1 MRVLLIQGNQI
12 QKFVLPETIDGNY
25 WIPYYNT
32 NHKFK
37 DLLNVEA
44 VDGKWKI
51 NTNQDIEIYYNNQI
65 VTNSYLS
72 DYEYYVLK
80 IHGDNLP
87 MILYV
92 MPTYEQQLSYLK
104 ILQDQEF
111 TVGSGENNAIICNNG
126 LIESVHTR
134 FAKVDGVFTVFSL
147 KDGVGT
153 YVNDILIKEKPLAIG
168 DIIFIGGIK
177 IIYIGSFI
185 VVNNPKGS
193 LRFSGNI
200 FGAQTHMKVTY
211 EQRASVDLA
220 EIDLYSDND
229 YFHHTPRLRTRIEKE
244 VVNIDDP
251 PAKESMG
258 EMPWYLTVG
267 PMLMMAMTSM
277 VSGASAVL
285 GLVNGTT
292 TFMSALPSLLM
303 CFSMLAGT
311 LLFPTMTK
319 MYTKKQ
325 KKKKEEF
332 RQKKYTQY
340 LGQKEAQISIAM
352 KNQKQILLENLLSF
366 EECQNI
372 ILNKK
377 RNLWEREIQ
386 HDDFL
391 KVRLGIGNVP
401 LQVEVN
407 YSAEKF
413 SLDEDNLKSQIQ
425 QIVSQYTTIKNVPVP
440 MYLAEKYINALLGD
454 DSFKDDYIKGLLLQL
469 VTFHSYTDLKLVFLM
484 NNRHT
489 SLYDEVRFLPHCWSE
504 DKQIRFYAT
513 NIEEMKTISSYLEA
527 QFSARV
533 DKMQEKD
540 GGSSRK
546 DFDYRSFA
554 PYYLI
559 ITDSFQTVQ
568 NLGIIN
574 NILNFGKNIGFGLT
588 IIANQLSELPNACNS
603 FLYITKKSCGLFE
616 NELVSDRQIQF
627 IPDEI
632 PKIDMVKISKVLS
645 NIPIEMSAADSQL
658 PKMLTFLEM
667 YHAGKIEQ
675 LNVLNRWKTS
685 NPMMNL
691 AVPVGV
697 YPNGEAFKLDL
708 HEKYHGPHGLIAGS
722 TGSGKSEFIITYI
735 LSMAVNYHPDEVQ
748 FVLIDYKGGGLAGA
762 FENRETGLKLPH
774 LAGTITNL
782 DTVEMKRSLASI
794 QSELRRRQREF
805 NKARDSLNES
815 TIDIYKYQKLYRE
828 GLVKEPISHLFI
840 ISDEFAEL
848 KSQQPEFMAQLI
860 STARIGR
867 SLGVHLILAT
877 QKPSGVVNDQ
887 IWSNSKFKVCLK
899 VQEKS
904 DSMEMIKRPD
914 AAAIKETGRFYLQVG
929 YNEFFALG
937 QSAWSGAKYYPTE
950 KVKKKLDDSISFVN
964 HVGDVEKN
972 MNLTKVEVKEDK
984 GEQLP
989 NIVRFLVDLA
999 ERENI
1004 KVKQLWL
1011 ERIPEFISL
1020 TNLREK
1026 YGYVSEKLIINP
1038 IIGEF
1043 DDPSNQRQALLTLDL
1058 TNNGNTIIYG
1068 MSGSGK
1074 ENLIQTII
1082 HASSIEHGVEEVN
1095 FYIVDFGAEVLKTL
1109 ANYPHVG
1116 DIVTIEESEKLTNL
1130 FKMIDGEIERRKDLF
1145 IDYNGSYL
1153 DYCRNSG
1160 NIIPQIVVIINNFEM
1175 FSETFGMSAI
1185 DEALIKYT
1193 RTGNK
1198 YGITFIITANTA
1210 NAVRYKLSQ
1219 NFTKQLVLQ
1228 MTNSSDYTTLLGK
1241 TEGVEPSKIFG
1252 RGIYK
1257 DGVVY
1262 EFQTA
1267 YIDNREHINDTIRAT
1282 AQKLQGMTSI
1292 RASRVPVL
1300 PNVVTYDLLLPSITD
1315 IKHVPVGINKESLNV
1330 GLYDFTSALATP
1342 ILAKNFN
1349 TLKDKINPLLRI
1361 LSSFGTLAV
1370 IDASKAVDQSV
1381 IPDAIYYQD
1390 NFDEITQ
1397 KLNSDA
1403 NYRNNIVTGKE
1414 TGATLESM
1422 PKIICV
1428 VIGLEEYK
1436 NSLSV
1441 DGLDILKM
1449 FVKSASVLKDS
1460 YSFVFI
1466 DSVDHIKAVEYEEWY
1481 KDAVSKSD
1489 GIWIGA
1495 GIDSQ
1500 FVLQVEN
1507 VTKQMREGITDSFGY
1522 LINQGR
1528 AQIIK
1533 FVSDVKEGEE

>member
-32 NHKFK
+32 NHKLK

-44 VDGKWKI
+44 VDGKWRI
-51 NTNQDIEIYYNNQI
+51 NTNQDLEIYYNNQI

-72 DYEYYVLK
+72 DYEYYLLK
-80 IHGDNLP
+80 IHGDKLP

-111 TVGSGENNAIICNNG
+111 TVGSGDNNAIICNNG

-153 YVNDILIKEKPLAIG
+153 YVNDILIKEKALAIG

-177 IIYIGSFI
+177 IIYMGSFI

-200 FGAQTHMKVTY
+200 FGAQSQIKVTY
-211 EQRASVDLA
+211 EQRATVDLA
-220 EIDLYSDND
+220 EIDLYADND

-251 PAKESMG
+251 PAKEMMG

-267 PMLMMAMTSM
+267 PMIMMAMTSM

-401 LQVEVN
+401 LQVQVN

-440 MYLAEKYINALLGD
+440 MYLADKYINALLGD

-484 NNRHT
+484 NNNHT
-489 SLYDEVRFLPHCWSE
+489 SLYEDVRFLPHCWSE
-504 DKQIRFYAT
+504 DKQVRFYAT

-527 QFSARV
+527 QFSARIE
-533 DKMQEKD
+533 KMQEKD
-540 GGSSRK
+540 SASSKK
-546 DFDYRSFA
+546 DFDYRSFT

-568 NLGIIN
+568 NLGIVN
-574 NILNFGKNIGFGLT
+574 NILNLGMNIGFGLT

-627 IPDEI
+627 VPDEI

-645 NIPIEMSAADSQL
+645 NIPIEVSAAESQL

-697 YPNGEAFKLDL
+697 YPNGESFKLDL

-840 ISDEFAEL
+840 VSDEFAEL

-999 ERENI
+999 NRENI
-1004 KVKQLWL
+1004 KVQQLWL

-1020 TNLREK
+1020 NGLREK
-1026 YGYVSEKLIINP
+1026 YNYTSEKLIINP

-1043 DDPSNQRQALLTLDL
+1043 DDPNNQRQALLTLDL

-1082 HASSIEHGVEEVN
+1082 HGASVEHGPEEVN

-1109 ANYPHVG
+1109 VNYPHVG

-1175 FSETFGMSAI
+1175 FSESFGMSAI
-1185 DEALIKYT
+1185 DESLIKYT
-1193 RTGNK
+1193 RSGNK

-1228 MTNSSDYTTLLGK
+1228 MTNSGDYTTLLGK
-1241 TEGVEPSKIFG
+1241 TEGIEPSKIFG

-1262 EFQTA
+1262 EFQSA
-1267 YIDNREHINDTIRAT
+1267 YIDDRERINETIRTTAQRLQGTTTIRAP
-1282 AQKLQGMTSI
+1282 
-1292 RASRVPVL
+1292 RVPVL
-1300 PNVVTYDLLLPSITD
+1300 PSVVTYDLLLPAITD
-1315 IKHVPVGINKESLNV
+1315 IKHVPIGINKESLNI
-1330 GLYDFTSALATP
+1330 GLYDFTSTLATP

-1361 LSSFGTLAV
+1361 LSNFGTLAV
-1370 IDASKAVDQSV
+1370 IDASKVVDQSI
-1381 IPDAIYYQD
+1381 IPDAIYYND

-1403 NYRNNIVTGKE
+1403 NYRNNIVEGKE

-1428 VIGLEEYK
+1428 IIGLEDYK
-1436 NSLSV
+1436 NGLSM
-1441 DGLDILKM
+1441 DGMDILKM
-1449 FVKSASVLKDS
+1449 FMKSALALKSS

-1466 DSVDHIKAVEYEEWY
+1466 DSVDRAKAVEYEDWY
-1481 KDAVSKSD
+1481 KNSVSKTD

-1507 VTKQMREGITDSFGY
+1507 ITKQMREGVTDSFGY
-1522 LINQGR
+1522 LVAQGK
-1528 AQIIK
+1528 AQVIK
-1533 FVSDVKEGEE
+1533 VVSDVKEGEE